1 MSALNGKRQEL
12 VAAAARDEIEL
23 KRALAD
29 LKRAVRRPF
38 EVGEQ
43 VRERFG
49 AHPLPF
55 LLGSV
60 LVGVWLGSRRD

>member
-1 MSALNGKRQEL
+1 MSDNGRRQAL
-12 VAAAARDEIEL
+12 VATAARDELEL
-23 KRALAD
+23 QQALAD

-38 EVGEQ
+38 EVGAH
-43 VRERFG
+43 VRERLG

-60 LVGVWLGSRRD
+60 LVGLWLGSRRD

>member
-1 MSALNGKRQEL
+1 MSANGNRRQQL
-12 VAAAARDEIEL
+12 VAAAARDELEL
-23 KRALAD
+23 QQALAD

-43 VRERFG
+43 VRERIG